1 MNIFKKIS
9 FLLSV
14 VLLTAF
20 GTTSCK
26 QTVANNTDGINKE
39 EIQKVKVAVFNG
51 DGAGS
56 VSVIETIEALRIDTG
71 IEPSEISAS
80 DIQKGELANIDV
92 IIFPGGSGSKE
103 LNNLGKTG
111 KEKVIKFVLE
121 DGKGIVGICAGSFLL
136 SSTPGYPSLQLGSVK
151 VIDRAHY
158 ARGKGLVEFKLN
170 AEGNKIFPELKG
182 KAQFAQYYDGPVM
195 EAVAT
200 ETNFIELGQYVTDI
214 HPNKGAPE
222 GVTPGKVFIYNDT
235 PGKGRLFAVAGHPES
250 TPGVRWM
257 IPRMARWAA
266 NSELVS
272 YPSKWVRPEIN
283 DHAILY
289 DSEMRKY
296 EKRTW
301 WNLFSDNSSEQIEA
315 LDKLHEIR
323 SRPAVRWTIGLLR
336 DSNPDTRI
344 HAAKTLMDREYTD
357 AYVDVKSAYE
367 VEKNN
372 DVKKVLKEAM
382 EFLGTF

>member
-1 MNIFKKIS
+1 MELLKK
-9 FLLSV
+9 LSV
-14 VLLTAF
+14 FVAVLVMSVTSL
-20 GTTSCK
+20 TSCSN
-26 QTVANNTDGINKE
+26 TVVNNNTEKTEANS
-39 EIQKVKVAVFNG
+39 KVKVAVFNG

-56 VSVIETIEALRIDTG
+56 VSVIETIEALKIDTG
-71 IEPSEISAS
+71 IEPLEISAS
-80 DIQKGELANIDV
+80 DIQQGKLSEIDV

-103 LNNLGKTG
+103 LNNLGKLG
-111 KEKVIKFVLE
+111 KEKVRKFILE
-121 DGKGIVGICAGSFLL
+121 DGKGVVGICAGSFLL

-170 AEGNKIFPELKG
+170 AEGNKIFPEFKG

-195 EAVAT
+195 EAVPT
-200 ETNFIELGQYVTDI
+200 ESNFIELGQYVTDI

-222 GVTPGKVFIYNDT
+222 NVTPGKVFIYNDT

-266 NSELVS
+266 NAELVS
-272 YPSKWVRPEIN
+272 YPAKWVRPEIN
-283 DHAILY
+283 TKAILY

-336 DSNPDTRI
+336 DSNPETRI

-367 VEKNN
+367 VEENKEA
-372 DVKKVLKEAM
+372 KKVLKEAM